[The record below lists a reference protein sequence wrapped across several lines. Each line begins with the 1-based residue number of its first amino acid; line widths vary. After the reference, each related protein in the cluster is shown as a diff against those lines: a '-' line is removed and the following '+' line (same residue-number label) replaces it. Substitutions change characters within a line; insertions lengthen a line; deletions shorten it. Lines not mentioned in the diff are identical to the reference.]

1 MVLSWLIT
9 IPLVCCI
16 AISFFVSYN
25 KIKVLFWSFFPP
37 YICLFFFFLFD
48 KFYFDYKVLNAIG
61 KGFYEFLKPRGVIFD
76 FGNIFDNGD
85 FSSLAFDI

>member
-37 YICLFFFFLFD
+37 YICLFLFFLLLS
-48 KFYFDYKVLNAIG
+48 KEL
-61 KGFYEFLKPRGVIFD
+61 RGVIFD
-76 FGNIFDNGD
+76 FGNIFDNDD